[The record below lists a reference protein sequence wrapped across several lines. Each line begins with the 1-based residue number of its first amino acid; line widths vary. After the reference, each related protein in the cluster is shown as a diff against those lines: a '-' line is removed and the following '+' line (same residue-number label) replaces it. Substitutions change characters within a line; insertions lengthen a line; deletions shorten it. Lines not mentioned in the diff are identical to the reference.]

1 MTTAAK
7 ITANQAA
14 ALAGLEAHAGQTVE
28 VLTSGYTANV
38 APEAVR
44 RAVGGTMSSAAL
56 RGLEAKGFIRIE
68 AAYWKG
74 ARITVIAA
82 REAITAAIAAHYAR
96 TVAA

>member
-7 ITANQAA
+7 LTANQAA
-14 ALAGLEAHAGQTVE
+14 AMASLSAYVGQTVE

-56 RGLEAKGFIRIE
+56 RGLAAKGLIRIE
-68 AAYWKG
+68 LAYWKG
-74 ARITVIAA
+74 ARITVLAA
-82 REAITAAIAAHYAR
+82 A
-96 TVAA
+96 